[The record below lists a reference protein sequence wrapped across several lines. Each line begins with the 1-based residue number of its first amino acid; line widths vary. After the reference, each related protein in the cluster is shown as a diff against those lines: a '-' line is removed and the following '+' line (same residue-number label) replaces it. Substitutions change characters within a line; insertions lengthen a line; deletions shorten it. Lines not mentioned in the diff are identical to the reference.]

1 MKINSRN
8 RANNKANSQNL
19 IDQKK
24 RKKGIAS
31 N

>member
-19 IDQKK
+19 IDQK
-24 RKKGIAS
+24 RKGHAS